1 MEVVEV
7 KITNPKDREAVA
19 KQVGEA
25 VAKIIG
31 QVESESKKEIDEDLK
46 TDVDNMDDETLE
58 AVTASD
64 DFQAWNEQI
73 KTKINELNELFMA
86 NRKAW
91 NCGILISAV
100 SITGKSSFGGGLTFI
115 GRGDAVGNC
124 ISQILDNEHMS
135 ALVEHKQMKA
145 RALEFLSQ
153 MCDDETG
160 DDEEGDDDKETEN

>member
-46 TDVDNMDDETLE
+46 TDVDNMDDATLE

-73 KTKINELNELFMA
+73 KTKINELNELFTA

-91 NCGILISAV
+91 NCGIIISAI
-100 SITGKSSFGGGLTFI
+100 SICGKESAGGGMTFV
-115 GRGDAVGNC
+115 GRGDA
-124 ISQILDNEHMS
+124 ISCAIGRILDNEQLS
-135 ALVEHKQMKA
+135 AIVEHKQMKA
-145 RALEFLSQ
+145 RALEFLAQ
-153 MCDDETG
+153 MCDDDEG
-160 DDEEGDDDKETEN
+160 DDEGDDDKETEN